1 MPAPAGAV
9 LGIGSMTRDTST
21 GAVGGQGRGPAPAR
35 SGAQRS
41 PAAALEARR
50 RRWHEPANRF
60 RPRCLGRGRVRP
72 GSGPGQLWLRGIMGG
87 GARRLRLPAPPLGG
101 QGLLCFERAVC
112 LVLAHL
118 QAEAPARQDWASGAF
133 DLDDGV
139 AALAPTGA
147 PDLGYWLWTMW
158 VERRP
163 HTTRTRPCRGPDRVG
178 RPGGRL
184 DHDLRPPRPSLA
196 GVGAGWVAQAVAG
209 GGVIPV
215 SWMIPRESPTSS
227 S

>member
-1 MPAPAGAV
+1 
-9 LGIGSMTRDTST
+9 
-21 GAVGGQGRGPAPAR
+21 
-35 SGAQRS
+35 
-41 PAAALEARR
+41 
-50 RRWHEPANRF
+50 
-60 RPRCLGRGRVRP
+60 
-72 GSGPGQLWLRGIMGG
+72 MGG
-87 GARRLRLPAPPLGG
+87 GARRVGLPAPLGG

-147 PDLGYWLWTMW
+147 PDLDDWLWTMW

-163 HTTRTRPCRGPDRVG
+163 HTTRTRPCRGPDRAG

-184 DHDLRPPRPSLA
+184 DHDLRAPRPSLA
-196 GVGAGWVAQAVAG
+196 AVGAAPGALPSGTFARVAG
-209 GGVIPV
+209 GGHDSRLCRRRPLVEGTELSRTLAGFAHMV
-215 SWMIPRESPTSS
+215 ALDTAATTFDLTDRWAGNCRVRPRRPALLAGLGPLR
-227 S
+227 